1 MAVDKPNHPPRLQR
15 FRAESRRMLH
25 LALPLVA
32 GQFAIIGMG
41 VTDVVIAGHAGT
53 NDLAGVTIGFYAWD
67 LSMLLVFGTMLA
79 NSALIGHAYGAGNVA
94 AIRRQFQQARPRGCA
109 QHDARGLRLLRLNQS
124 KRW

>member
-41 VTDVVIAGHAGT
+41 VTDVVIADSFPAESDKPKRRLSFIGVGHSGS
-53 NDLAGVTIGFYAWD
+53 GD
-67 LSMLLVFGTMLA
+67 LSRRNREIRAEKTAGLTA
-79 NSALIGHAYGAGNVA
+79 NDFWTGADP
-94 AIRRQFQQARPRGCA
+94 RRCRCTPRR
-109 QHDARGLRLLRLNQS
+109 DRRG
-124 KRW
+124 